1 MAKTIKDYQNA
12 YNEAKK
18 KGDKQ
23 GMAAAHAGAESI
35 RADKGYSGGV
45 DGSQYI
51 SIKKPSSGGSSSSK
65 RPGGMSGMLAG
76 MAGAMGNA
84 VSGTLGGKRPSG
96 GSSSSR
102 PSGGSSGNGFYA
114 GTDFAQDFNDNRF
127 SGDFDKLQSILDTRL
142 DKLGGTADSWQT
154 GAQTWLDNQKKNYYD
169 QQQGI
174 VDAYED
180 ALNGAMNDFMG
191 KQDAIEAENQAA
203 VDRNVADLNAQKP
216 NIQQAG
222 ERANQAAQQNYMNVL
237 NPNGA
242 NAEMLASMG
251 LTNSGMSESAAIA
264 ANNAYTQAVNS
275 NEQNVNN
282 QLAAIDLAIENAKLL
297 GDLTTAQQLQS
308 FYDTVLQAGLQ
319 NAGNI
324 LSANQWATTNKQ
336 NQVQQGINNAFTQAG
351 LTGQLNGKPTMEG
364 QKLSYTIEGMSLDN
378 QLKQFELLLQKGYG
392 MDRAAAE
399 IKALELAN
407 NGQSLENQYQ
417 EYYNNWMKSQM

>member
-1 MAKTIKDYQNA
+1 MAFGGLGGIIGMTGSMVSNA
-12 YNEAKK
+12 INAANKK
-18 KGDKQ
+18 P
-23 GMAAAHAGAESI
+23 S
-35 RADKGYSGGV
+35 S
-45 DGSQYI
+45 S
-51 SIKKPSSGGSSSSK
+51 KPSSGGGLIHSNASNK
-65 RPGGMSGMLAG
+65 PGKVPNVIANGVATRPG
-76 MAGAMGNA
+76 
-84 VSGTLGGKRPSG
+84 G

-180 ALNGAMNDFMG
+180 ALNSAMGDYQN
-191 KQDAIEAENQAA
+191 KQDAILAENQAA

-378 QLKQFELLLQKGYG
+378 QLKQFELLLQKG
-392 MDRAAAE
+392 
-399 IKALELAN
+399 
-407 NGQSLENQYQ
+407 
-417 EYYNNWMKSQM
+417 

>member
-1 MAKTIKDYQNA
+1 MAFGGLGGIIGMTGSMVSNA
-12 YNEAKK
+12 INAANKK
-18 KGDKQ
+18 P
-23 GMAAAHAGAESI
+23 S
-35 RADKGYSGGV
+35 S
-45 DGSQYI
+45 S
-51 SIKKPSSGGSSSSK
+51 KPSSGGGLIHSNASNK
-65 RPGGMSGMLAG
+65 PGKVPNVIVNGVATRPG
-76 MAGAMGNA
+76 
-84 VSGTLGGKRPSG
+84 G

>member
-1 MAKTIKDYQNA
+1 MAFGGLGGIIGMTGSMVSNA
-12 YNEAKK
+12 INAANKK
-18 KGDKQ
+18 P
-23 GMAAAHAGAESI
+23 S
-35 RADKGYSGGV
+35 S
-45 DGSQYI
+45 S
-51 SIKKPSSGGSSSSK
+51 KPSSGGGLIHSNASNK
-65 RPGGMSGMLAG
+65 PGKVPNVIVNGVATRPG
-76 MAGAMGNA
+76 
-84 VSGTLGGKRPSG
+84 G

-174 VDAYED
+174 VDKYEE

-191 KQDAIEAENQAA
+191 KQDAIEAANQAA

-417 EYYNNWMKSQM
+417 EYYNNWIKSQM

>member
-1 MAKTIKDYQNA
+1 MAFGGLGAALGMSIGSAISSAVNA
-12 YNEAKK
+12 ANKK
-18 KGDKQ
+18 P
-23 GMAAAHAGAESI
+23 S
-35 RADKGYSGGV
+35 S
-45 DGSQYI
+45 S
-51 SIKKPSSGGSSSSK
+51 KPSSGGGLIHSNASNK
-65 RPGGMSGMLAG
+65 PGKVPNVIVNGVATRPGGGF
-76 MAGAMGNA
+76 
-84 VSGTLGGKRPSG
+84 
-96 GSSSSR
+96 SSSR

-174 VDAYED
+174 VDKYEE
-180 ALNGAMNDFMG
+180 ALNGVMGDYEG
-191 KQDAIEAENQAA
+191 KQDAIEAANQAA

-251 LTNSGMSESAAIA
+251 VTNSGMSESAAIA

-324 LSANQWATTNKQ
+324 LSANQWAATNKQ

-417 EYYNNWMKSQM
+417 EYYNNWIKSQM

>member
-1 MAKTIKDYQNA
+1 MAFGGLGGIIGMTGSMVSNA
-12 YNEAKK
+12 INAANKK
-18 KGDKQ
+18 P
-23 GMAAAHAGAESI
+23 S
-35 RADKGYSGGV
+35 S
-45 DGSQYI
+45 S
-51 SIKKPSSGGSSSSK
+51 KPSSGGGLIHSNASNK
-65 RPGGMSGMLAG
+65 PGKVPNVIANGVATRPG
-76 MAGAMGNA
+76 
-84 VSGTLGGKRPSG
+84 G

-180 ALNGAMNDFMG
+180 ALNGAMGDYQN
-191 KQDAIEAENQAA
+191 KQDAILAENQAA

>member
-1 MAKTIKDYQNA
+1 MAFGGLGGIIGMTGSMVSNA
-12 YNEAKK
+12 INAANKK
-18 KGDKQ
+18 P
-23 GMAAAHAGAESI
+23 S
-35 RADKGYSGGV
+35 S
-45 DGSQYI
+45 S
-51 SIKKPSSGGSSSSK
+51 KPSSGGGLIHSNASNK
-65 RPGGMSGMLAG
+65 PGKVPNVIVNGVATRPG
-76 MAGAMGNA
+76 
-84 VSGTLGGKRPSG
+84 G

-180 ALNGAMNDFMG
+180 ALNSAMGDYQN
-191 KQDAIEAENQAA
+191 KQDAILAENQAA